1 MNDEKSINE
10 ANNEKI
16 KSLESEFLAAMKR
29 LIEENGSQKNLS
41 QATGIH
47 QSCVSGYVNGSYD
60 FSKLTLGTLIK
71 LFPQL
76 QISYFDTANAT
87 ADTSS
92 EIFDMLEKRLL
103 KMFRRLNAEDK
114 ILAFEKM
121 SRTFGDK
128 Y

>member
-1 MNDEKSINE
+1 MGNE

-16 KSLESEFLAAMKR
+16 KSLESEFITAMKR
-29 LIEENGSQKNLS
+29 LIEEKGSQKNLS
-41 QATGIH
+41 EITGIH
-47 QSCVSGYVNGSYD
+47 QSRISGYLNGTFD
-60 FSKLTLGTLIK
+60 FNNLSIGTLIK